1 IAYLFFASGV
11 NAFIKLPVVTENVA
25 ELPKNW
31 NIFLND
37 RFQIENKNT
46 VIVFEN
52 ELEDFSDVK
61 LRDLALKVNED
72 IWKGSDSNILFIRS
86 EKSEQEI
93 QLTQDKLKEYLN
105 NFQFY
110 SLYVKPNE
118 FVNFYNDI
126 RKKSIKSSNFNVEK
140 KDVFVMDQVQLQN
153 KITILGFTGTDIKK
167 VEGDMTNL
175 AHKIYDKNKGF
186 VDFQVVYVA
195 PKGTEKALKEWSEE
209 LLRAANIDLSH
220 WHFVMADT
228 DEIATF
234 YNQLQL
240 VGKLN
245 ERYATPNVYIID
257 KELNLRGRK
266 GKNKRGEEEYREG
279 YNTISAADLHNEM
292 ADDVKVILAEYRLAL
307 KKNNDD
313 KNITN

>member
-175 AHKIYDKNKGF
+175 AHKIYDKNKDF
-186 VDFQVVYVA
+186 VDFQVIYIA
-195 PKGTEKALKEWSEE
+195 PLGTEDAVKNWKDKLSAH
-209 LLRAANIDLSH
+209 IDLKN
-220 WHFVMADT
+220 WFFVFAST
-228 DEIATF
+228 NEILT
-234 YNQLQL
+234 YHKSLGL
-240 VGKLN
+240 VGNLN
-245 ERYATPNVYIID
+245 DKFATSNVYIID

-266 GKNKRGEEEYREG
+266 GKN
-279 YNTISAADLHNEM
+279 
-292 ADDVKVILAEYRLAL
+292 
-307 KKNNDD
+307 
-313 KNITN
+313 